1 MFLYKM
7 GKYGSKLSIRTLTI
21 LKEKTCLC
29 SNQLKDNEN
38 TNETFTEIINEK
50 SNNEKTNEIVWEL
63 EEVDYSCDPIY
74 I

>member
-7 GKYGSKLSIRTLTI
+7 GKYGSKLSTSTLTI

-29 SNQLKDNEN
+29 SKQLKDNEN

-50 SNNEKTNEIVWEL
+50 SNNNTNEIVWEL
-63 EEVDYSCDPIY
+63 EEVDYSHEPIY

>member
-21 LKEKTCLC
+21 LKEKTCIC
-29 SNQLKDNEN
+29 SKQLKDNEN

-50 SNNEKTNEIVWEL
+50 SNNNTNEIVWEL
-63 EEVDYSCDPIY
+63 EEVDYSSDPIY